1 MFATDEV
8 GARSARLAGVAE
20 IVGTEGFTPHRGG
33 GGGGSTDSAIRA
45 RYVNDAIRALVT
57 ERIA

>member
-20 IVGTEGFTPHRGG
+20 IVGTEGFTPRRG